1 MKEIHTLA
9 VIGAGTMGNGI
20 AQCAA
25 QANYQVFMTDTKT
38 QFLDRGFA
46 SIKKSL
52 SRFAAKGKISEVDA
66 ARILAS
72 IKGTL
77 DIKEAVHAADIVIEC
92 VPEELDIKKNIF
104 KQLDE
109 LSPKDAILATN
120 TSNCSIT
127 AIASATMRPE
137 KVIGIHFANPVPIMV
152 GVEIIKGLD
161 TSEDTLQAAQTVVK
175 KMGKEYYLTNDSPGF
190 SGNRML
196 LLYLNESFNVV
207 MEGVSTPKDVDKNF
221 RLSFNHP
228 MGPFELADLIGLDQI
243 LHGLVY
249 MRNEFG
255 DKYIPSPL
263 LKKLVAAGY
272 YGVKTGRGVYKYN
285 EKGEKI

>member
-1 MKEIHTLA
+1 VKEINNIA

-20 AQCAA
+20 AQAAA
-25 QANYQVFMTDTKT
+25 QANYKVTMVDTET
-38 QFLDRGFA
+38 RFLDRGFA

-52 SRFAAKGKISEVDA
+52 SRFAAKGKISEAEA
-66 ARILAS
+66 ARVLDS

-77 DIKEAVHAADIVIEC
+77 DINEAVNTADVVIEC
-92 VPEELDIKKNIF
+92 VPEELDLKKKVF
-104 KQLDE
+104 RQLDE
-109 LSPKDAILATN
+109 LSPKDTILASN

-127 AIASATMRPE
+127 AIASATKRPE
-137 KVIGIHFANPVPIMV
+137 KVIGMHFANPVPLMV

-161 TSEDTLQAAQTVVK
+161 TSEDTLQVAQLVVK
-175 KMGKEYYLTNDSPGF
+175 KMGKEYYVTNDSPGF
-190 SGNRML
+190 AGNRML

-207 MEGVSTPKDVDKNF
+207 LEGVSTPKDIDKND

-243 LHGLVY
+243 LHGLNY
-249 MRNEFG
+249 LRGEFG
-255 DKYIPSPL
+255 DKYLPSLL